1 MKETKVITSANQNKG
16 KYQKESVR
24 TQSIDKQTAW
34 LKRGKTRAR
43 EGVVDWFV
51 QWRKLFRPIT
61 KQSREKPNDS
71 KIILDT
77 QLKFCLKLVNRRR
90 NFQGVDFF

>member
-16 KYQKESVR
+16 KYQKETVR

-34 LKRGKTRAR
+34 LKRGETRAR

-51 QWRKLFRPIT
+51 RWRKLSD
-61 KQSREKPNDS
+61 QSQSKVEKNQTIPR
-71 KIILDT
+71 L
-77 QLKFCLKLVNRRR
+77 F
-90 NFQGVDFF
+90 